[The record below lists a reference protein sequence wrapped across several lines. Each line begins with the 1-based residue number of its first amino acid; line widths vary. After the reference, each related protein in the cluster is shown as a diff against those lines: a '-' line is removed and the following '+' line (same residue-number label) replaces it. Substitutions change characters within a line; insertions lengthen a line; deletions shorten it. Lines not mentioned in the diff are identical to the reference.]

1 MTETDVKGCQESI
14 KSSAR
19 DNNAIAWGLERRVV
33 FDNKNTISGDD
44 DVLKIAFDIDYFG
57 SLLRR
62 SGTLT
67 EVRSCVDVSIYIIL
81 FLYRNEGAKDTNQ
94 VTEF

>member
-1 MTETDVKGCQESI
+1 MQVFRDCFVKVQSKEVPAKKALGLVLGRMTETDVKGCQESI
-14 KSSAR
+14 KNSAR

-33 FDNKNTISGDD
+33 FDNENTISDDD

-57 SLLRR
+57 SFLRR

-67 EVRSCVDVSIYIIL
+67 EV
-81 FLYRNEGAKDTNQ
+81 
-94 VTEF
+94 